1 MKELNQI
8 RVNNVNTNYK
18 SNLSVP
24 FTPKNQLPITKDTK
38 LAKNTH

>member
-18 SNLSVP
+18 ANLSVS
-24 FTPKNQLPITKDTK
+24 FTSKNQLLITKDTK
-38 LAKNTH
+38 LAKKTH